1 MYITSRLIIGFVFG
15 FEVVEVQETEDN
27 TYHIYKIDLGFISV
41 NLIPV
46 NNVR

>member
-27 TYHIYKIDLGFISV
+27 AYNVYKLDLGFVSI

-46 NNVR
+46 SNVR